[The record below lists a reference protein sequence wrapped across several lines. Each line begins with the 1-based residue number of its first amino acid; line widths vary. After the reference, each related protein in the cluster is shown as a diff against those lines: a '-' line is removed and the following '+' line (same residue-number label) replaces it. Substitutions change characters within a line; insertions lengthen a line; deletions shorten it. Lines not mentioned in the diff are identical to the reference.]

1 MAIGTLIAVL
11 KTLEFESFRIFK
23 VVSEHSVRFSPN
35 LILDQNIELQALGY
49 ILLLVL
55 VIGFISGVFPPLRAA
70 RMPVIL
76 VFQARV
82 IF

>member
-1 MAIGTLIAVL
+1 ML
-11 KTLEFESFRIFK
+11 KTLEFESLRILR
-23 VVSEHSVRFSPN
+23 VASEHLARFASN

>member
-11 KTLEFESFRIFK
+11 KTLEFESLHILK
-23 VVSEHSVRFSPN
+23 VASEHSVRFSPN

-76 VFQARV
+76 VFQSRV
-82 IF
+82 TF